1 MFKSECGLELTQ
13 ETVGK
18 SRVFIVNADSVPIE
32 NLGKKGAEKVNVR
45 YLVDERQGSERFALR
60 LYSVEKG
67 GHTPL
72 DQHQYEHQVYV
83 LSGQGLLKQ
92 SSDNALAIQN
102 LRAGDTVFI
111 PSNAVHQFINEREE
125 PLVFLCVKGSPSLY
139 VSGEKSTASN
149 DSARNSC

>member
-13 ETVGK
+13 ETVDK

-32 NLGKKGAEKVNVR
+32 NLEKKGAEKVNVR

-60 LYSVEKG
+60 LYNVEKG

-92 SSDNALAIQN
+92 SSDDALAIQN

-125 PLVFLCVKGSPSLY
+125 PFVFLCVKGSPSLY